1 MKIALL
7 GYGTVASGV
16 AKLIKTNSELIQKRL
31 GKKLEISLV
40 YTREHKAN
48 CPYTQTSNFE
58 DILNS
63 DCDVVCELMGGT
75 TFAYE
80 CIKKALEKGKHV
92 ITANKALLAYYRY
105 DIENMLKP
113 NQYFG
118 YEASVAGGVPIIKI
132 IKEGLSANKF
142 NCIKGILN
150 GTSNY
155 ILTKMQNEGLSYE
168 IALKQAQ
175 ELGYAEAD
183 PTLDINGMDAAH
195 KLTILASLAY
205 GVNIKPEDILV
216 QGIDKISNDDFYF
229 AKEFEFGI
237 KLLAI
242 AKQNNDKVEIRVH
255 PTLIDKNHILASVNN
270 SMNAILL
277 NDNALGESLYY
288 GAGAGSL
295 ETASAVLSDL
305 MQIADN
311 KTRKMLGYN
320 ELPVVSLVSTCDIT
334 SKYYLR
340 LSVDD
345 KIGVLNK
352 ITSLMS
358 NNEISIDSLMQ
369 RPSKNQSRT
378 IFITTHLANE
388 AKINKLLQELQVQEF
403 VKDKINLIRI
413 EE

>member
-7 GYGTVASGV
+7 GYGTVARGV
-16 AKLIKTNSELIQKRL
+16 AALIEKNSDIIKNRFGDKLDIN
-31 GKKLEISLV
+31 LV
-40 YTREHKAN
+40 YVKSKKDD

-142 NCIKGILN
+142 INIKGILN

-229 AKEFEFGI
+229 AKEFDYCI

-242 AKQNNDKVEIRVH
+242 AKQDGDNVELRVN
-255 PTLIDKNHILASVNN
+255 PTMIDKGSILANVSN
-270 SMNAILL
+270 SMNAILVK
-277 NDNALGESLYY
+277 DNALGDSLYY
-288 GAGAGSL
+288 GAGAGGIQ
-295 ETASAVLSDL
+295 TASAVLSDL
-305 MQIADN
+305 MEIVDIKN
-311 KTRKMLGYN
+311 RKMLGYKTCPRLN
-320 ELPVVSLVSTCDIT
+320 LVNIDEICT
-334 SKYYLR
+334 KYYLR
-340 LSVDD
+340 LIVDD
-345 KIGVLNK
+345 KIGVLK
-352 ITSLMS
+352 EITSLMS

-369 RPSKNQSRT
+369 RPSKNQSRV
-378 IFITTHLANE
+378 IFITTHMANE
-388 AKINKLLQELQVQEF
+388 KQIKKVLQELKSQDF
-403 VKDKINLIRI
+403 VKGDINLIRI

>member
-7 GYGTVASGV
+7 GFGTVASGV
-16 AKLIKTNSELIQKRL
+16 AKLIETNKELIKKRL
-31 GKKLEISLV
+31 GKDIEISLV
-40 YTREHKAN
+40 YSRTHKNN
-48 CPYTQTSNFE
+48 CPYKQTNNFE
-58 DILNS
+58 DVLNS
-63 DCDVVCELMGGT
+63 DVDVVCELMGGT

-80 CIKKALEKGKHV
+80 CIKQALAKDKHV

-105 DIENMLKP
+105 DIEKMLKP

-155 ILTKMQNEGLSYE
+155 ILTKMQNEGISYE

-175 ELGYAEAD
+175 ELGYAEAN
-183 PTLDINGMDAAH
+183 PSLDINGMDAAH

-205 GVNIKPEDILV
+205 GINVKPEDILV

-242 AKQNNDKVEIRVH
+242 AKQNEDKVEIRVH

-320 ELPVVSLVSTCDIT
+320 ELPKVNLVSINDIS

-340 LSVDD
+340 LCVDD

-352 ITSLMS
+352 ITSFMS

-369 RPSKNQSRT
+369 RPSKNQTRT
-378 IFITTHLANE
+378 IFITTHIANE
-388 AKINKLLQELQVQEF
+388 AKITKLLSELQTQEF
-403 VKDKINLIRI
+403 VKGEINLIRI